1 MDEDFLYLIE
11 FEYAW
16 ILPLIF
22 SILSNRIWMN
32 ILTDSLHHWIFLLPL
47 NLPFY
52 LIEYFCYYLPSILLN
67 IYFCY
72 HLPSILHYKYVVL
85 FIILLYISTYFT
97 LPTYFPHY
105 LTYYLPK
112 QTNKQYIYIYIYEIY
127 KTIFQLSFIPTILY
141 IYYITYFT
149 NTYIHLP
156 LIQKNTKNKHT
167 IYHTIF
173 PLQKITPTY
182 IYIYLSYY
190 IYISSYTIIYILLI
204 LLSYHSLSTSSYSQK
219 SESREN
225 HIQQKPTIL
234 QNRIE
239 MNRMKKSNTF
249 PILVIL

>member
-1 MDEDFLYLIE
+1 MK
-11 FEYAW
+11 
-16 ILPLIF
+16 IF
-22 SILSNRIWMN
+22 SILSNSNMHEYYH
-32 ILTDSLHHWIFLLPL
+32 LFSLSYLIEYGWIFLLIL
-47 NLPFY
+47 FI
-52 LIEYFCYYLPSILLN
+52 IEYFCYHLTYPSILSN
-67 IYFCY
+67 ISVTTYPLSYWIFISVTTCPLY
-72 HLPSILHYKYVVL
+72 
-85 FIILLYISTYFT
+85 FIISMSYYLLYYSIFLHISPYPLTFHIT
-97 LPTYFPHY
+97 LPITYQN
-105 LTYYLPK
+105 K
-112 QTNKQYIYIYIYEIY
+112 QTNNIYIYIYEIY

>member
-112 QTNKQYIYIYIYEIY
+112 QTNNIYIYMKYTKLSSNYPSSLPSSISTISHTLPILTYTYHLY
-127 KTIFQLSFIPTILY
+127 K
-141 IYYITYFT
+141 
-149 NTYIHLP
+149 
-156 LIQKNTKNKHT
+156 KNTKNKHT

>member
-112 QTNKQYIYIYIYEIY
+112 QTNNIYIYMKYTKLSSNYPSSLPSSISTISHTLPILTYTYHLY
-127 KTIFQLSFIPTILY
+127 KKTQKTNILYTILY
-141 IYYITYFT
+141 FHYKKS
-149 NTYIHLP
+149 HL
-156 LIQKNTKNKHT
+156 H
-167 IYHTIF
+167 
-173 PLQKITPTY
+173 TY
-182 IYIYLSYY
+182 IYISLTIY
-190 IYISSYTIIYILLI
+190 IYHHILSFI
-204 LLSYHSLSTSSYSQK
+204 FS
-219 SESREN
+219 
-225 HIQQKPTIL
+225 
-234 QNRIE
+234 
-239 MNRMKKSNTF
+239 
-249 PILVIL
+249 